1 MGFDFLAAV
10 DGRLA
15 ALSPLH
21 SFLKFGTLG
30 FGQLSVVAIEAH
42 DQAFREVRTLW
53 QRQGESA
60 LQDAGNVEG
69 GGFHARSLSVG
80 DRGFN
85 WGCRGLACW
94 VRSHV
99 NVLQEL
105 DTDFGL
111 DPGGFEFGVADQLPG
126 DAHVGSL
133 FKHVRGA
140 GMTQQVTAAA
150 AP

>member
-1 MGFDFLAAV
+1 
-10 DGRLA
+10 
-15 ALSPLH
+15 
-21 SFLKFGTLG
+21 
-30 FGQLSVVAIEAH
+30 
-42 DQAFREVRTLW
+42 
-53 QRQGESA
+53 
-60 LQDAGNVEG
+60 
-69 GGFHARSLSVG
+69 
-80 DRGFN
+80 
-85 WGCRGLACW
+85 
-94 VRSHV
+94 V